1 MTLARGARGF
11 YPAAFLLHWLRTGA
25 SAAMR
30 GGGPEDET
38 VLLSTRK
45 MLIIH
50 FLMRLPDFVRP
61 VVYAADRFVERFV
74 ARRFA
79 GLLPSL
85 ALVKRAIPPRRLTP
99 RSRGRMPE
107 RLPRSQILEG

>member
-1 MTLARGARGF
+1 M
-11 YPAAFLLHWLRTGA
+11 
-25 SAAMR
+25 
-30 GGGPEDET
+30 
-38 VLLSTRK
+38 LLSTRK

-79 GLLPSL
+79 GLLPPL
-85 ALVKRAIPPRRLTP
+85 ALVKRAIPPRRLTT

-107 RLPRSQILEG
+107 RLPRSQIEG

>member
-1 MTLARGARGF
+1 
-11 YPAAFLLHWLRTGA
+11 
-25 SAAMR
+25 
-30 GGGPEDET
+30 
-38 VLLSTRK
+38 VLLSARK